1 MNEHVYTFALQKLVG
16 APRSLWAVR
25 RNPHMQG
32 LPLLHELGP
41 RPTLSP
47 PLEPRAKDGARRKC
61 PHSPHPTVASSGP
74 ETRRRASLRRRC
86 RTVPATF
93 HTPPSWRS
101 TTRRADARRNLSS
114 KSLLDFPRRCRRE
127 VRTCSPN
134 RSELLLDQTRAGRLR
149 GKFQRHSL
157 RRSSARTPKKWPA
170 VPSRFF
176 RSGEILR
183 PRIAFDSVRMS
194 SSF

>member
-93 HTPPSWRS
+93 PYPAFVEINNSSRRRPPKSFFKMAPRF
-101 TTRRADARRNLSS
+101 SS
-114 KSLLDFPRRCRRE
+114 VLP
-127 VRTCSPN
+127 
-134 RSELLLDQTRAGRLR
+134 
-149 GKFQRHSL
+149 
-157 RRSSARTPKKWPA
+157 
-170 VPSRFF
+170 
-176 RSGEILR
+176 
-183 PRIAFDSVRMS
+183 
-194 SSF
+194 

>member
-101 TTRRADARRNLSS
+101 TTRRADGRRNLSS

-134 RSELLLDQTRAGRLR
+134 RSELLLDQTRAPDDCAASFKDIHSAEVLPEPQRNGRQYQAAFSAAA
-149 GKFQRHSL
+149 KFCALVSLLIRFVRRHL
-157 RRSSARTPKKWPA
+157 
-170 VPSRFF
+170 
-176 RSGEILR
+176 
-183 PRIAFDSVRMS
+183 
-194 SSF
+194 